1 MHGCCCPAGGGA
13 AAGGERGCWM
23 AWRRHTAT
31 GVAVVARRGED
42 GGGLMGGPV
51 GSRERIMERT
61 VVLGLRRGN

>member
-1 MHGCCCPAGGGA
+1 MEEAGCGMGA
-13 AAGGERGCWM
+13 AMCWWREGCWM

-61 VVLGLRRGN
+61 AVLGLGRGN

>member
-1 MHGCCCPAGGGA
+1 
-13 AAGGERGCWM
+13 M

-61 VVLGLRRGN
+61 AVLGLGRGN